1 MFAQATPQMPQI
13 TEAFMIWAL
22 VYGALFTLVFW
33 GLIIWGAVKL
43 LSGRGKSA
51 ELEKEVAY
59 LKGRL
64 DRRELR
70 TPEDRSGGTSP

>member
-1 MFAQATPQMPQI
+1 MFAQVAPQLPQI
-13 TEAFMIWAL
+13 SENVMIWMI
-22 VYGALFTLVFW
+22 GFGMLFSLIFW

-43 LSGRGKSA
+43 FSGRGKTS

-64 DRRELR
+64 DKID
-70 TPEDRSGGTSP
+70 PKPPAAP